1 MGLMLQ
7 SVQAGLEK
15 NFARIWQEVRETGE
29 LSVLLGRIVRGQ
41 KLSRDERRQMTEQ
54 LKDLARVVPAIAIF
68 SAPGGVF
75 LLIVLARFLPFS
87 LLPSAF
93 REPGPGEATGPEH
106 AASITEPAPAP
117 APEGEG
123 EEETDPSTGRAS
135 GAA

>member
-15 NFARIWQEVRETGE
+15 NLARVRQEVRETGE
-29 LSVLLGRIVRGQ
+29 LSVLLGRVVRGQ
-41 KLSRDERRQMTEQ
+41 KLSREERRQMTEQ

-75 LLIVLARFLPFS
+75 LLIALARILPFS

-93 REPGPGEATGPEH
+93 REPLQGAAAGPEH
-106 AASITEPAPAP
+106 GPSTTEAEPAP
-117 APEGEG
+117 PEEGSPGETQG
-123 EEETDPSTGRAS
+123 SSGGRAS
-135 GAA
+135 GAV